1 MTDRARAEPRR
12 LPSRRRGIFRTVA
25 VLALAAAI
33 ALLAGCS
40 ADRQAV
46 RVGAKDFTEQKVLAE
61 MVAQLLETGGVPV
74 SRIVQFPNGV
84 TPLDAIGEGVVDAY
98 VEYTGTALLAL
109 GLPSLNDSA
118 AALDRVVEESEP
130 LGLEWLAPL
139 GFSNDYVL
147 AVTPETAARFDLSTI
162 SDLAGLAVP
171 PRIGVDRE
179 FLRRPAEGLGA
190 LTDRYGLVLNPE
202 VLVTDDKA
210 ELYRALRSGEVD
222 VVEGFATDAQIRSFD
237 LVALE
242 DDLGFLPAYDA
253 AVLVRGDVL
262 ARYPRIAGLVEQL
275 QDRLSADDVRNMII
289 QVQFEGRD
297 AKVVASAELARLGL
311 LEVTNAQRGNAVVVA
326 IGLDDQRA
334 GATGRALEAIN
345 EAYPG
350 RPIDIVAVNDPA
362 GAVLAGE
369 ARLGIAN
376 AEDLFAPGDRTDGD
390 RPTKPLEAIAAVET
404 RAAHLLAPAD
414 GEFDRTLAVGPPG
427 SSSRA
432 TALTL
437 IEQGVLPAGTRLVT
451 VPGEGL
457 IGERVAAVRSGTA
470 SAMLAISPPGHP
482 EIQQAISDFGLRLF
496 SLPGAAD
503 EERLREVPHLR
514 PARIPAAKYR
524 GQPSPVDTVSQ
535 QTVIAGPASDVGQPG
550 VYGPNAFIGGPAQ
563 PVSASAVGA
572 IRDLLETP
580 RVDPALPRSPAPL
593 TDLDQIPKSTN
604 PSALESAL
612 NFLVIAGMVA
622 LVAFILRRRRT

>member
-1 MTDRARAEPRR
+1 M
-12 LPSRRRGIFRTVA
+12 A
-25 VLALAAAI
+25 VTI

-46 RVGAKDFTEQKVLAE
+46 KVGAKDFTEQKVLAE
-61 MVAQLLETGGVPV
+61 MVAQLLENGGVPV
-74 SRIVQFPNGV
+74 SRIVQFPDGV
-84 TPLDAIGEGVVDAY
+84 TPLDAIGERVVDAY

-118 AALDRVVEESEP
+118 AALDRVVGASEP

-147 AVTPETAARFDLSTI
+147 AVTPETAARFELSTI

-222 VVEGFATDAQIRSFD
+222 VVEGFATDAQIRAFD
-237 LVALE
+237 LVVLE

-253 AVLVRGDVL
+253 AVLVRSDIL
-262 ARYPRIAGLVEQL
+262 ARYPQIAGLVGQL
-275 QDRLSADDVRNMII
+275 QDRLTADEIRNMVI
-289 QVQFEGRD
+289 QVQIEGRD

-311 LEVTNAQRGNAVVVA
+311 LEARTAQRGDAVVVA

-350 RPIDIVAVNDPA
+350 RPIEIVAVNDPA
-362 GAVLAGE
+362 GAVVAGE
-369 ARLGIAN
+369 ARMGISN
-376 AEDLFAPGDRTDGD
+376 AEDLFAPEGRTDFD

-414 GEFDRTLAVGPPG
+414 GDFDQTLAVGPPG
-427 SSSRA
+427 SSSRE

-437 IEQGVLPAGTRLVT
+437 IERGILPAETQLVT
-451 VPGEGL
+451 APGEGL
-457 IGERVAAVRSGTA
+457 IDERVAAVRSGAA
-470 SAMLAISPPGHP
+470 SAMLAISPQGHP
-482 EIQQAISDFGLRLF
+482 EIQQAISDFDMRLL
-496 SLPGAAD
+496 SIPGAD
-503 EERLREVPHLR
+503 EERLRAVPHLR
-514 PARIPAAKYR
+514 PARIPAARYR
-524 GQPSPVDTVSQ
+524 GQSAPIDTVSQ

-593 TDLDQIPKSTN
+593 TDFDQIPKSTN

-612 NFLVIAGMVA
+612 NFLVITGVVA
-622 LVAFILRRRRT
+622 LVVFILRRRRT